1 MGDLVPVNL
10 DSAWLME
17 HPPRSLSIAE
27 VLIEYRLSLE
37 EHPPDLVQSFLWAII
52 SMILLR
58 AIVGWFW
65 LGRLFARR
73 VNVETKDPG

>member
-27 VLIEYRLSLE
+27 VLIEYHLSLE
-37 EHPPDLVQSFLWAII
+37 EHPPDLVQSFLRAII
-52 SMILLR
+52 SMIPHGAL
-58 AIVGWFW
+58 VGW
-65 LGRLFARR
+65 LQLRRLFARR